1 MVALQFSTIVKTAAL
16 LALVLGVGVVTA
28 SGQVP
33 GEPDKKLFVDY
44 QVGFLT
50 EGTLRHDAQITVM
63 PVYPEEAIT
72 NGAEG
77 LVDVAV
83 MFDENGEWKLMEILE
98 SPHPAISKAVGDALK
113 QWKIKVFHDSPDRET
128 SLPIRPLAEVRFHFS
143 IREGVPTVEP
153 ATNEEQQRG
162 SRQFTDYVNRM
173 SRCLNSDRIK
183 NKLEF
188 GRCFDQNYLAK
199 IPI

>member
-1 MVALQFSTIVKTAAL
+1 MRVLKLVIVAVFC
-16 LALVLGVGVVTA
+16 VTA

-50 EGTLRHDAQITVM
+50 EGTLRHDAQVTVM

-72 NGAEG
+72 RGAEG

-83 MFDENGEWKLMEILE
+83 IFDENGEWKLMEIFE
-98 SPHPAISKAVGDALK
+98 SPHPAISQAVGDALK
-113 QWKIKVFHDSPDRET
+113 QWKIKVFHDAYDRET

-143 IREGVPTVEP
+143 IRNGVPTVEP
-153 ATNEEQQRG
+153 ATDEEQRRG
-162 SRQFTDYVNRM
+162 SRQFTNYVNRM
-173 SRCLNSDRIK
+173 SRCLGSDRIK
-183 NKLEF
+183 NKFEL